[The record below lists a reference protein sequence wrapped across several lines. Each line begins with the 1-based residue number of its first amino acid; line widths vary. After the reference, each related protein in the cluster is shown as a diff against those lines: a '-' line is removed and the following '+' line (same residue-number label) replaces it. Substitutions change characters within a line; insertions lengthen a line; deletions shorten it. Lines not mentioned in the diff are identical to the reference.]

1 MTTHGRVP
9 RALWLAAM
17 AAAVGAT
24 AASMAALGSRGPWA
38 AIAAGAAVVAVVASL
53 ACVQH
58 WRDTQQRLQQLQ
70 RRGDALARERDQ
82 LQHAVQQQDALEQE
96 LLQAKQAAEAAALAK
111 GEFLATMSHEIR
123 TPLNG
128 ILPMLD
134 LIAGGQLGSDQR
146 QMLQTATVSS
156 QQLLRIVDDILDYS
170 RLEAKG
176 LDLEITTFNLRE
188 LLEGLVQLMQRSA
201 DPKALVLSLELDPAV
216 RLSVRGDP
224 VRLRQVLGNLLVN
237 AIKFTERGQ
246 IRLRVQRQG
255 ETSAQHQL
263 RFEVVD
269 SGIGIDAAL
278 QSRLFQSFSQADAST
293 TRIYGG
299 TGLGLAICKRIID
312 LMHGRIGVNSTP
324 GHGATFWFEIP
335 LLKVIGDLPAA
346 GNGSARALL
355 VSTDAVLAARLER
368 VLDHHDV
375 RLHVVDSASAAL
387 DVLRAPQ
394 RPGIEPALAWVIAD
408 TDALRHGATALH
420 RAVLRDGR
428 DPLPRLLW
436 LQGKQPLAPLLL
448 SDALQLPREA
458 ADSDLHALLRP
469 SAPPARPAP
478 LLAEVDASSSAAA
491 SPQLGLRVLLVED
504 NSVNLAVALRLLQ
517 VLGCEVVTANDG
529 QQALHCLDRQHFDLV
544 LMDCQMPVLDGYQA
558 TRRWRAHEAQAG
570 AERLPV
576 VAMTANAMA
585 GDRERCLQAGMD
597 DYLSKPVN
605 RASLQACLQ
614 RWQGQAPSPRSPL
627 QALREPEPAEIAS
640 SLAALGLAGFTD
652 NGEEPLPVLDSSV
665 LDELLEVIGAQT
677 AHIIGVFLDDTPALI
692 QQLQDASVAADLD
705 QLRAIAH
712 SLKSASANV
721 GAIALSAAARR
732 IEHDA
737 RAGTL
742 ERPAV
747 AVALL
752 IAEFARARIA
762 LAGYQNGLRAPLQ
775 G

>member
-1 MTTHGRVP
+1 MTTTQGRVP
-9 RALWLAAM
+9 RALWLTAM
-17 AAAVGAT
+17 AAAVAGT
-24 AASMAALGSRGPWA
+24 AALMAAIGSRGPWSL
-38 AIAAGAAVVAVVASL
+38 IAAAAAVVTVVASL
-53 ACVQH
+53 SCVQH

-70 RRGDALARERDQ
+70 RRGDALAAERDQ
-82 LQHAVQQQDALEQE
+82 LHHAVQQQDVLEQE

-134 LIAGGQLGSDQR
+134 LIAGGQLGADQR

-188 LLEGLVQLMQRSA
+188 LLEGQVQLMQRSA
-201 DPKALVLSLELDPAV
+201 DPKALKLSLELDPAV

-246 IRLRVQRQG
+246 VRVRVQRLG

-263 RFEVVD
+263 RFEVID
-269 SGIGIDAAL
+269 TGIGIDAAL

-312 LMHGRIGVNSTP
+312 LMHGRIGVSSTP

-335 LLKVIGDLPAA
+335 LLKVIGDLPAL
-346 GNGSARALL
+346 GTTTTRALL
-355 VSTDAVLAARLER
+355 VSTDALLAQRLDR
-368 VLDHHDV
+368 VLQHYDM
-375 RLHVVDSASAAL
+375 RLHVVESASAAL
-387 DVLRAPQ
+387 DILRAPQ
-394 RPGIEPALAWVIAD
+394 RPGIEPVLSWVLAD
-408 TDALRHGATALH
+408 TEALRHGATALH

-428 DPLPRLLW
+428 DPVPRLVW
-436 LQGKQPLAPLLL
+436 LQGAEPLASVLLE
-448 SDALQLPREA
+448 DALPLPRDA

-469 SAPPARPAP
+469 AMAPARPAP
-478 LLAEVDASSSAAA
+478 LLAEVVADTGSAPA
-491 SPQLGLRVLLVED
+491 PQLGMRVLLVED
-504 NSVNLAVALRLLQ
+504 NSVNLAVAQRLLQ
-517 VLGCEVVTANDG
+517 VLGCSVVTATDG
-529 QQALHCLDRQHFDLV
+529 QQALQHLHSERVDLV

-558 TRRWRAHEAQAG
+558 TRRWRAHEADTG
-570 AERLPV
+570 AARQPI

-605 RASLQACLQ
+605 RASLLACLQ
-614 RWQGQAPSPRSPL
+614 RWQANAATSQWPAPL
-627 QALREPEPAEIAS
+627 AEARAPDMS
-640 SLAALGLAGFTD
+640 FAALPASVMPD
-652 NGEEPLPVLDSSV
+652 SDDSPLPVLDSSV
-665 LDELLEVIGAQT
+665 LDELVEVIGAQT
-677 AHIIGVFLDDTPALI
+677 AQIIGVFLDDTPALI
-692 QQLQDASVAADLD
+692 TQLQDASVAADLD
-705 QLRAIAH
+705 QLRALAH

-721 GAIALSAAARR
+721 GALALSAASRR
-732 IEHDA
+732 IEQDA

-762 LAGYQNGLRAPLQ
+762 LAGYQNGLRVPLQ

>member
-1 MTTHGRVP
+1 MTTTQGRVP

-17 AAAVGAT
+17 AAAVAGT
-24 AASMAALGSRGPWA
+24 AAMMAAIGSRGPWA
-38 AIAAGAAVVAVVASL
+38 AIAAGAALATMMASL
-53 ACVQH
+53 SCVQR
-58 WRDTQQRLQQLQ
+58 WRDIQQRLQQLQ
-70 RRGDALARERDQ
+70 RRGDALADERDQ
-82 LQHAVQQQDALEQE
+82 LQHAVQQQDVLEQA
-96 LLQAKQAAEAAALAK
+96 LVQAKQAAEAAALAK

-188 LLEGLVQLMQRSA
+188 LLEGLVQLMQRTA
-201 DPKALVLSLELDPAV
+201 DPKALKLSLELDPAV

-237 AIKFTERGQ
+237 AIKFTERGHV
-246 IRLRVQRQG
+246 RVRVQRQG

-263 RFEVVD
+263 RFEVID
-269 SGIGIDAAL
+269 SGIGIDTAL

-293 TRIYGG
+293 TRLYGG

-324 GHGATFWFEIP
+324 GQGATFWFEIP
-335 LLKVIGDLPAA
+335 LLKVIGDLPAL
-346 GNGSARALL
+346 GSSTTRALL
-355 VSTDAVLAARLER
+355 VSTDAVLAQRLDR
-368 VLDHHDV
+368 VLQHHDV

-387 DVLRAPQ
+387 DILRAPQ
-394 RPGIEPALAWVIAD
+394 RPGIEPVLSWVIAD
-408 TDALRHGATALH
+408 TDALRHGAAALH

-428 DPLPRLLW
+428 DPPPKLLW
-436 LQGKQPLAPLLL
+436 LQGADALAPVLLD
-448 SDALQLPREA
+448 DALPLPRDA
-458 ADSDLHALLRP
+458 ADSELHAVLRP
-469 SAPPARPAP
+469 ATPTARPAP
-478 LLAEVDASSSAAA
+478 LLAEVAADAPAAA

-504 NSVNLAVALRLLQ
+504 NSVNLAVAQRLLQ
-517 VLGCEVVTANDG
+517 VLGCSVITATDG
-529 QQALHCLDRQHFDLV
+529 EQALQCLHIQRVDLV

-558 TRRWRAHEAQAG
+558 TRRWRALEADTG
-570 AERLPV
+570 AARQPI

-597 DYLSKPVN
+597 DYLSKPVS

-614 RWQGQAPSPRSPL
+614 RWQDGVV
-627 QALREPEPAEIAS
+627 
-640 SLAALGLAGFTD
+640 
-652 NGEEPLPVLDSSV
+652 PLPPRAPRVPGSADVPTGPAASEAAAATDSADGALPILDTSV

-692 QQLQDASVAADLD
+692 GQLQDASVAADLD
-705 QLRAIAH
+705 QLRALAH

-721 GAIALSAAARR
+721 GASALSAAARR

-762 LAGYQNGLRAPLQ
+762 LAGYQNSLRAPLQ

>member
-1 MTTHGRVP
+1 MTTTQGRVP
-9 RALWLAAM
+9 RALWLTAM
-17 AAAVGAT
+17 AAAVAGT
-24 AASMAALGSRGPWA
+24 AALMAAIGSRGPWSL
-38 AIAAGAAVVAVVASL
+38 IAAAAAVVTVVASL
-53 ACVQH
+53 SCVQH

-70 RRGDALARERDQ
+70 RRGDALAAERDQ
-82 LQHAVQQQDALEQE
+82 LHHAVQQQDVLEQE

-134 LIAGGQLGSDQR
+134 LIAGGQLGADQR

-188 LLEGLVQLMQRSA
+188 LLEGQVQLMQRSA
-201 DPKALVLSLELDPAV
+201 DPKALKLSLELDPAV

-246 IRLRVQRQG
+246 VRVRVQRLG

-263 RFEVVD
+263 RFEVID
-269 SGIGIDAAL
+269 TGIGIDAAL

-312 LMHGRIGVNSTP
+312 LMHGRIGVSSTP

-335 LLKVIGDLPAA
+335 LLKVIGDLPAL
-346 GNGSARALL
+346 GTTTTRALL
-355 VSTDAVLAARLER
+355 VSTDAVLAQRLDR
-368 VLDHHDV
+368 VLQHYDM
-375 RLHVVDSASAAL
+375 RLHVVESASAAL
-387 DVLRAPQ
+387 DILRAPQ
-394 RPGIEPALAWVIAD
+394 RPGIEPVLSWVLAD
-408 TDALRHGATALH
+408 TEALRHGATALH

-428 DPLPRLLW
+428 DPVPRLVW
-436 LQGKQPLAPLLL
+436 LQGAEPLASVLLE
-448 SDALQLPREA
+448 DALPLPRDA

-469 SAPPARPAP
+469 AMAPARPAP
-478 LLAEVDASSSAAA
+478 LLAEVVADTGSAPA
-491 SPQLGLRVLLVED
+491 PQLGMRVLLVED
-504 NSVNLAVALRLLQ
+504 NSVNLAVAQRLLQ
-517 VLGCEVVTANDG
+517 VLGCSVVTATDG
-529 QQALHCLDRQHFDLV
+529 QQALQHLHSERVDLV

-558 TRRWRAHEAQAG
+558 TRRWRAHEADTG
-570 AERLPV
+570 AARQPI

-605 RASLQACLQ
+605 RASLLACLQ
-614 RWQGQAPSPRSPL
+614 RWQANAAPSQWPAP
-627 QALREPEPAEIAS
+627 PAEARAPDMS
-640 SLAALGLAGFTD
+640 FAPLPPSVMPD
-652 NGEEPLPVLDSSV
+652 SDDSPLPVLDSSV
-665 LDELLEVIGAQT
+665 LDELVEVIGAQT
-677 AHIIGVFLDDTPALI
+677 LQIIGVFLDDTPALI
-692 QQLQDASVAADLD
+692 AQLQDASVAADLD
-705 QLRAIAH
+705 QLRALAH

-721 GAIALSAAARR
+721 GALALSAASRR

-762 LAGYQNGLRAPLQ
+762 LAGYQNGLRVPLQ
-775 G
+775 D